1 MKPIIYLIA
10 FVSLLCGSS
19 AAWAGPAEE
28 IAEIGRQRAALEAEG
43 NIDAYMG
50 AFADNAAV
58 TPFWAPF
65 RVDGK
70 AAIKGHFTT
79 LFDTYPTRQGSP
91 RQASIRVYANDSVAI
106 TNNYAIATWTD
117 KKGNVS
123 THYIRISQTWVKIG
137 ADWKIV
143 DQHVSRVPIP

>member
-1 MKPIIYLIA
+1 MKPIVYVI
-10 FVSLLCGSS
+10 LLLSMLGLTPV
-19 AAWAGPAEE
+19 AWGGPAEE
-28 IAEIGRQRAALEAEG
+28 IAEIQRQQAAAG
-43 NIDAYMG
+43 QQNNVDAFTA

-65 RVDGK
+65 RVDGM
-70 AAIKGHFTT
+70 AAIKGHFAT

-91 RQASIRVYANDSVAI
+91 RQASTRVFANDSVAL
-106 TNNYAIATWTD
+106 TNNYGIATWTD

-123 THYIRISQTWVKIG
+123 THYTRISQTWVKIG
-137 ADWKIV
+137 AEWKIV